1 MGWEKYG
8 ALKRLAEFVVHKF
21 KSCKRNG
28 FMEVLMTIKPKIE
41 PYIIL
46 TIVAAVIVV
55 IISAVLAAMYAD
67 YSYPILLIAA
77 LFILLFVFMIIQQ
90 FYRRMYT
97 TYEITDSD
105 VVWRFGVF
113 APDENLVPI
122 SEITNMKVDRSFLGI
137 IFGFADLQFDTAS
150 AKMDFEITMKDIDAG
165 QLKKALELIRS
176 LRREMPKGSKMRTEP
191 NQAQ

>member
-1 MGWEKYG
+1 
-8 ALKRLAEFVVHKF
+8 
-21 KSCKRNG
+21 
-28 FMEVLMTIKPKIE
+28 MEVLMAIKPKIE

-55 IISAVLAAMYAD
+55 IISAVLAAMYTD

-122 SEITNMKVDRSFLGI
+122 SEITNIKVDRSLLGI

-150 AKMDFEITMKDIDAG
+150 AKIDFEIIMRDIDAG

-176 LRREMPKGSKMRTEP
+176 LRREVPKGSKMRTEP

>member
-1 MGWEKYG
+1 
-8 ALKRLAEFVVHKF
+8 
-21 KSCKRNG
+21 
-28 FMEVLMTIKPKIE
+28 MEVLMTIKPKIE

-46 TIVAAVIVV
+46 TIVAAVVVV
-55 IISAVLAAMYAD
+55 IISAVLAAIYAD
-67 YSYPILLIAA
+67 YSYLILLIAA

-137 IFGFADLQFDTAS
+137 IFGFANLQFDTAS
-150 AKMDFEITMKDIDAG
+150 AKTDFEITMKDIDAG

-176 LRREMPKGSKMRTEP
+176 LRRETPQGSRMRTEP
-191 NQAQ
+191 DQAQ

>member
-1 MGWEKYG
+1 
-8 ALKRLAEFVVHKF
+8 
-21 KSCKRNG
+21 
-28 FMEVLMTIKPKIE
+28 MEVLMTIKPKIE

-55 IISAVLAAMYAD
+55 IIAAVLAVMYTD

-77 LFILLFVFMIIQQ
+77 LFLLLFAFMIIQQ

-97 TYEITDSD
+97 TYEITDYD

-113 APDENLVPI
+113 APDEHVVPI
-122 SEITNMKVDRSFLGI
+122 NEITNMKIDRSFLGI

-150 AKMDFEITMKDIDAG
+150 AKIDFEIIMKDIDAG

-176 LRREMPKGSKMRTEP
+176 LRREMPQGSKMRTEP